1 MMTVL
6 SAFGAD
12 VDTDLV
18 DPDEVGA
25 DRDLD
30 AVVVEVPAVGEDLDG
45 DCVDVV
51 GGVAEAHLSKSAK
64 AGSSV
69 GS

>member
-12 VDTDLV
+12 VNTDLV

-25 DRDLD
+25 DRRLD

-64 AGSSV
+64 AGSWV